1 MGASVVA
8 FKPMILCPNFV
19 KRLATKISLVAAVQT
34 VFIPGL
40 KADSNWVGE

>member
-1 MGASVVA
+1 
-8 FKPMILCPNFV
+8 MILCPNFV
-19 KRLATKISLVAAVQT
+19 RRLSTKLSLVFALQA

>member
-19 KRLATKISLVAAVQT
+19 KRLATKISLVVALQA

-40 KADSNWVGE
+40 KANSNWVGE